1 MNNNEEILQRLNNL
15 EKQTENLQ
23 RKEKDVWDKIQ
34 IIVQTV
40 GSVLIPIAILI
51 ASHFL
56 SREIS
61 AQQTKAAQTSADSS
75 RIQASVNQALA
86 IKDLVQL
93 LTDKDSSRRE
103 LAIKSVEIALKK
115 EDAEEILK
123 IIARN
128 DKSSVVRDTAKQTL
142 KIIVQKKDEDIIAK
156 LFSSTKSERSQALN
170 VLTKKQW
177 NSSDTE
183 LIEFAINYAS
193 QNLDSYQGIINI
205 LYIFREMSKDTQSK
219 SILLQRRL
227 KLNEFLKQSAQ
238 SSDARVKDLTD
249 QVRNVLPDLK

>member
-1 MNNNEEILQRLNNL
+1 LF
-15 EKQTENLQ
+15 K
-23 RKEKDVWDKIQ
+23 
-34 IIVQTV
+34 
-40 GSVLIPIAILI
+40 
-51 ASHFL
+51 
-56 SREIS
+56 
-61 AQQTKAAQTSADSS
+61 
-75 RIQASVNQALA
+75 
-86 IKDLVQL
+86 
-93 LTDKDSSRRE
+93 
-103 LAIKSVEIALKK
+103 
-115 EDAEEILK
+115 
-123 IIARN
+123 
-128 DKSSVVRDTAKQTL
+128 
-142 KIIVQKKDEDIIAK
+142 KKDEDIIAK

-249 QVRNVLPDLK
+249 QVRNILPDLK